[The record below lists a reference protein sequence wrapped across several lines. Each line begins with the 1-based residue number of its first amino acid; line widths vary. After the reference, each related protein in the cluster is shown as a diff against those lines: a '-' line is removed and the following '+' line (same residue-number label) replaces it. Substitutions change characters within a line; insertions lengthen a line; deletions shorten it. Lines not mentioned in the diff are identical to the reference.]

1 MKICGLGFKDTKHAN
16 EDLWFGFRRYQACN
30 MKICGLANM
39 KIRGLVDFNMK
50 TKQNKTKQTTL
61 LHR

>member
-1 MKICGLGFKDTKHAN
+1 MQH
-16 EDLWFGFRRYQACN
+16 EDLWLGQHEDPWFGRFQHEN
-30 MKICGLANM
+30 
-39 KIRGLVDFNMK
+39 K